1 MSAFRPSPE
10 AGSVGHLMLA
20 LLVCRDR
27 NCRAAFEA
35 EGSREAINELR
46 CEDCGGPLRAVGWA
60 NAEASHRP
68 SREVDVRRAA

>member
-1 MSAFRPSPE
+1 MTGFRPSPE
-10 AGSVGHLMLA
+10 AGSPERSMLA

-27 NCRAAFEA
+27 TCRAAFEA

-60 NAEASHRP
+60 NAEPTHRP
-68 SREVDVRRAA
+68 GREVDVRRAA